1 MSAFIFVMAL
11 EIFFVLIK
19 IKVHIK
25 GVNLYDHSFLL
36 TAHANDSTFF
46 RKDLSSVK
54 MLVETF
60 EEFFCFSELKLNTK
74 LLFYV
79 P

>member
-11 EIFFVLIK
+11 EILFVLIK

-36 TAHANDSTFF
+36 TAHATDSTFF
-46 RKDLSSVK
+46 LKDISPVK
-54 MLVETF
+54 MLVET
-60 EEFFCFSELKLNTK
+60 
-74 LLFYV
+74 
-79 P
+79 